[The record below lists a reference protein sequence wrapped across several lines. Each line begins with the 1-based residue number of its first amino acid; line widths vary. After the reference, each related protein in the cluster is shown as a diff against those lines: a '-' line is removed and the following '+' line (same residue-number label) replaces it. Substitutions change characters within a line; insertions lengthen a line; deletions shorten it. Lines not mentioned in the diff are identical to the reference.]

1 MYKKQKNK
9 NVFRYLRIF
18 ITKNLVIAFMLVAL
32 IGNTQVLYLKNK
44 YLKIYKDDKSI
55 ISAMAVVV
63 KGPSEGE
70 YNYKYTVKARTGKYK
85 NKKFIV
91 YINKKN
97 KKLLEYGDLVEIKG
111 EYSAPEVAR
120 NYKGFDYSQYL
131 KTLNI
136 YGTIKV
142 EEAKI
147 INKNQLSPILISIN
161 NIKEKMIDNA
171 NRNMPKR
178 TANLLLGI
186 LIGERDNIQEDII
199 ESFRTANLSHIL
211 AVSGAHTSYIILG
224 ITYLIS
230 KSKTPKRIGYI
241 ITIIILLIFI
251 IITGASYSVVRACIM
266 AIVVIGA
273 KICYRKENF
282 FTSICISLIIILI
295 QNPFAI
301 NDIGLKL
308 SFMGTAGIVIFNKS
322 ITNFFIKLKIKQKI
336 AEALSVTFSAQ
347 LMIMPI
353 TILNFNTIS
362 LTFFISNILASPLLG
377 IIIIFG
383 FISIFISSILNP
395 ISKILFL
402 ILHIFLE
409 LLILVS
415 KVTEKIP
422 GSSILVKTPN
432 ILFAIVY
439 YILILFFNYFFVI
452 KQNPTRRFHKKIIKI
467 ITIKNI
473 KNTVKVIVV
482 VFLIMLLLTRIVR
495 IINPTLKIYFI
506 DVGQGDSTLIVTPKN
521 KKILIDGGEGKTNVL
536 FQYLLDRRINK
547 IDYIIISHFD
557 SDHCNGLIEIIEK
570 MRVENIVMSK
580 QSKESEEYKKI
591 LEIIKQK
598 NIKVSSVKAEDKIII
613 EKNLYIKIL
622 NPAEKFEFQDLNNN
636 AIVAKLVYKNFSM
649 LFTGDIEKAEES
661 LAKKYKNELKSTIL
675 KVAHHGSKTS
685 TSEEFLKYVE
695 PQIALIGVGK
705 NNEFGHP
712 NQITIERLKSI
723 RSQNI

>member
-1 MYKKQKNK
+1 
-9 NVFRYLRIF
+9 
-18 ITKNLVIAFMLVAL
+18 MLVAL

-44 YLKIYKDDKSI
+44 YLEIYKDDKNI
-55 ISAMAVVV
+55 ISATAVVI

-97 KKLLEYGDLVEIKG
+97 KKLLEYGDLIEIKG

-142 EEAKI
+142 EESKI

-241 ITIIILLIFI
+241 ITIINLLIFI

-439 YILILFFNYFFVI
+439 YILILFFNYFFVL

-473 KNTVKVIVV
+473 KNAFKVIAV
-482 VFLIMLLLTRIVR
+482 VFLIILLLTRIVR

-613 EKNLYIKIL
+613 EKNLYTKIL

-649 LFTGDIEKAEES
+649 LFTGDIEKAEEN

-685 TSEEFLKYVE
+685 TSEKFLKYVE
-695 PQIALIGVGK
+695 PQIALIGVGE
-705 NNEFGHP
+705 NNKFGHP
-712 NQITIERLKSI
+712 NQITIEKLKNI

>member
-1 MYKKQKNK
+1 
-9 NVFRYLRIF
+9 
-18 ITKNLVIAFMLVAL
+18 MLVAL

-44 YLKIYKDDKSI
+44 YLEIYKDDKSI
-55 ISAMAVVV
+55 ISATAVVI

-97 KKLLEYGDLVEIKG
+97 KKLLEYGDLIEIKG

-142 EEAKI
+142 EESKI

-241 ITIIILLIFI
+241 ITIINLLIFI

-308 SFMGTAGIVIFNKS
+308 SFMGTTGIVIFNKS

-336 AEALSVTFSAQ
+336 AEVLSVTFSAQ

-473 KNTVKVIVV
+473 KNAFKVIAV
-482 VFLIMLLLTRIVR
+482 VFLIMLLLTKIVR

-613 EKNLYIKIL
+613 EKNLYTKIL

-649 LFTGDIEKAEES
+649 LFTGDIEKAEEN

-695 PQIALIGVGK
+695 PQIALIGVGE
-705 NNEFGHP
+705 NNKFGHP
-712 NQITIERLKSI
+712 NQITIEKLKNI

>member
-1 MYKKQKNK
+1 
-9 NVFRYLRIF
+9 
-18 ITKNLVIAFMLVAL
+18 MLVAL

-44 YLKIYKDDKSI
+44 YLEIYKDDKSI
-55 ISAMAVVV
+55 ISATAVVI

-97 KKLLEYGDLVEIKG
+97 KKLLEYGDLIEIKG

-142 EEAKI
+142 EESKI

-241 ITIIILLIFI
+241 ITIINLLIFI

-353 TILNFNTIS
+353 IILNFNTIS

-439 YILILFFNYFFVI
+439 YILILLFNYFFVI
-452 KQNPTRRFHKKIIKI
+452 KQNPTKRFHKKIIKI

-473 KNTVKVIVV
+473 KNAFKVIAV
-482 VFLIMLLLTRIVR
+482 VFIIMLLLTRIVR
-495 IINPTLKIYFI
+495 IINSTLKIYFI

-547 IDYIIISHFD
+547 IDYIVISHFD

-613 EKNLYIKIL
+613 EKNLYTKIL

-649 LFTGDIEKAEES
+649 LFTGDIEKAEEN

-695 PQIALIGVGK
+695 PQIALIGVGE
-705 NNEFGHP
+705 NNKFGHP
-712 NQITIERLKSI
+712 NQITIEKLKDI

>member
-1 MYKKQKNK
+1 
-9 NVFRYLRIF
+9 
-18 ITKNLVIAFMLVAL
+18 MLVAL

-44 YLKIYKDDKSI
+44 YLEIYKDDKSI
-55 ISAMAVVV
+55 ISATAVVI

-97 KKLLEYGDLVEIKG
+97 KKLLEYGDLIEIKG

-142 EEAKI
+142 EESEI

-241 ITIIILLIFI
+241 ITIINLLIFI

-473 KNTVKVIVV
+473 KNAFKVIAV
-482 VFLIMLLLTRIVR
+482 VFLIILLLTRIVR

-613 EKNLYIKIL
+613 EKNLYTKIL

-636 AIVAKLVYKNFSM
+636 AIVAKLVYKDFSM
-649 LFTGDIEKAEES
+649 LFTGDIEKAEEN

-695 PQIALIGVGK
+695 PQIALIGVGE
-705 NNEFGHP
+705 NNKFGHP
-712 NQITIERLKSI
+712 NQITIEKLKNI

>member
-1 MYKKQKNK
+1 
-9 NVFRYLRIF
+9 
-18 ITKNLVIAFMLVAL
+18 MLVAL

-44 YLKIYKDDKSI
+44 YLEIYKDDKSI
-55 ISAMAVVV
+55 ISATAVVI

-97 KKLLEYGDLVEIKG
+97 KKLLEYGDLIEIKG

-142 EEAKI
+142 EESKI

-241 ITIIILLIFI
+241 ITIINLLIFI

-473 KNTVKVIVV
+473 KNAFKVIAV

-613 EKNLYIKIL
+613 EKNLYTKIL

-649 LFTGDIEKAEES
+649 LFTGDIEKAEEN
-661 LAKKYKNELKSTIL
+661 LAKKYKNEFKSTIL

-695 PQIALIGVGK
+695 PQIALIGVGE
-705 NNEFGHP
+705 NNKFGHP
-712 NQITIERLKSI
+712 NQITIEKLKNI

>member
-1 MYKKQKNK
+1 
-9 NVFRYLRIF
+9 
-18 ITKNLVIAFMLVAL
+18 MLVAL

-44 YLKIYKDDKSI
+44 YLEIYKDDKSI
-55 ISAMAVVV
+55 ISATAVVI

-97 KKLLEYGDLVEIKG
+97 KKLLEYGDLIKIKG

-142 EEAKI
+142 EESKI

-178 TANLLLGI
+178 TANFLLGI

-241 ITIIILLIFI
+241 ITIINLLIFI

-473 KNTVKVIVV
+473 KNAFKVIAV
-482 VFLIMLLLTRIVR
+482 VFLIILLLTRIVR

-613 EKNLYIKIL
+613 EKNLYTKIL

-649 LFTGDIEKAEES
+649 LFTGDIEKAEEN

-695 PQIALIGVGK
+695 PQIALIGVGE
-705 NNEFGHP
+705 NNKFGHP
-712 NQITIERLKSI
+712 NQITIEKLKNI

>member
-1 MYKKQKNK
+1 
-9 NVFRYLRIF
+9 
-18 ITKNLVIAFMLVAL
+18 MLVAL

-44 YLKIYKDDKSI
+44 YLEIYKDDKSI
-55 ISAMAVVV
+55 ISATAVVI

-97 KKLLEYGDLVEIKG
+97 KKLLEYGDLIEIKG

-136 YGTIKV
+136 YGIIKV
-142 EEAKI
+142 EESKI

-186 LIGERDNIQEDII
+186 LIGERDNVQEDII

-241 ITIIILLIFI
+241 ITIINLLIFI

-377 IIIIFG
+377 IIIILG

-473 KNTVKVIVV
+473 KNAFKVIAV

-598 NIKVSSVKAEDKIII
+598 NIKVNSVKAEDKIII

-622 NPAEKFEFQDLNNN
+622 NPTEKFEFQDLNNN
-636 AIVAKLVYKNFSM
+636 AIVAKLVYKNFSI
-649 LFTGDIEKAEES
+649 LFTGDIEKAEEN

-695 PQIALIGVGK
+695 PQIALIGVGE
-705 NNEFGHP
+705 NNKFGHP
-712 NQITIERLKSI
+712 NQITIEKLKNI

>member
-1 MYKKQKNK
+1 
-9 NVFRYLRIF
+9 
-18 ITKNLVIAFMLVAL
+18 MLVAL

-44 YLKIYKDDKSI
+44 YLEIYKDDKNI
-55 ISAMAVVV
+55 ISATAVVI

-97 KKLLEYGDLVEIKG
+97 KKLLEYGDLIEIKG

-142 EEAKI
+142 EESKI

-171 NRNMPKR
+171 NRKMPKR

-186 LIGERDNIQEDII
+186 LIGERDNMQEDII

-241 ITIIILLIFI
+241 ITIINLLIFI

-473 KNTVKVIVV
+473 KNAFKVIAV

-613 EKNLYIKIL
+613 EKNLYTKIL

-649 LFTGDIEKAEES
+649 LFTGDIEKAEEN

-695 PQIALIGVGK
+695 PQIALIGVGE
-705 NNEFGHP
+705 NNKFGHP
-712 NQITIERLKSI
+712 NQITIEKLKNI

>member
-1 MYKKQKNK
+1 
-9 NVFRYLRIF
+9 
-18 ITKNLVIAFMLVAL
+18 MLVAL

-44 YLKIYKDDKSI
+44 YLEIYKDDKSI
-55 ISAMAVVV
+55 ISATAVVI

-97 KKLLEYGDLVEIKG
+97 KKLLEYGDLIEIKG

-142 EEAKI
+142 EESEI

-241 ITIIILLIFI
+241 ITIINLLIFI

-362 LTFFISNILASPLLG
+362 LTFFISNILASTLLG

-473 KNTVKVIVV
+473 KNAFKVIAV

-613 EKNLYIKIL
+613 EKNLYTKIL

-649 LFTGDIEKAEES
+649 LFTGDIEKAEEN

-695 PQIALIGVGK
+695 PQIALIGVGE
-705 NNEFGHP
+705 NNKFGHP
-712 NQITIERLKSI
+712 NQITIEKLKNI

>member
-1 MYKKQKNK
+1 
-9 NVFRYLRIF
+9 
-18 ITKNLVIAFMLVAL
+18 MLVAL

-44 YLKIYKDDKSI
+44 YLEIYKDDKSI
-55 ISAMAVVV
+55 ISATAVVI

-97 KKLLEYGDLVEIKG
+97 KKLLEYGDLIEIKG

-142 EEAKI
+142 EESKI

-241 ITIIILLIFI
+241 ITIINLLIFI

-322 ITNFFIKLKIKQKI
+322 ITNFFIRLKIKQKI

-473 KNTVKVIVV
+473 KNAFKVIAV

-613 EKNLYIKIL
+613 EKNLYTKIL

-649 LFTGDIEKAEES
+649 LFTGDIEKAEEN

-695 PQIALIGVGK
+695 PQIALIGVGE
-705 NNEFGHP
+705 NNKFGHP
-712 NQITIERLKSI
+712 NQITIEKLKNI

>member
-1 MYKKQKNK
+1 
-9 NVFRYLRIF
+9 
-18 ITKNLVIAFMLVAL
+18 MLVAL

-44 YLKIYKDDKSI
+44 YLEIYKDDKSI
-55 ISAMAVVV
+55 ISATAVVI

-97 KKLLEYGDLVEIKG
+97 KKLLEYGDLIEIKG

-142 EEAKI
+142 EESKI

-186 LIGERDNIQEDII
+186 LIGERGNIQEDII

-241 ITIIILLIFI
+241 ITIINLLIFI

-395 ISKILFL
+395 ISKVLFL

-473 KNTVKVIVV
+473 KNAFKVIAV

-613 EKNLYIKIL
+613 EKNLYTKIL

-636 AIVAKLVYKNFSM
+636 AIVAKLVYKDFSM
-649 LFTGDIEKAEES
+649 LFTGDIEKAEEN

-695 PQIALIGVGK
+695 PQIALIGVGE
-705 NNEFGHP
+705 NNKFGHP
-712 NQITIERLKSI
+712 NQITIEKLKNI

>member
-1 MYKKQKNK
+1 
-9 NVFRYLRIF
+9 
-18 ITKNLVIAFMLVAL
+18 MLVAL

-186 LIGERDNIQEDII
+186 LIGERDNIQEYII

-439 YILILFFNYFFVI
+439 YILILFSNYFSVI
-452 KQNPTRRFHKKIIKI
+452 KQNSTRRFHKKIIKI

-473 KNTVKVIVV
+473 KNTVKAIAV

-547 IDYIIISHFD
+547 IDYIIFSHFD

-705 NNEFGHP
+705 NNKFGHP

>member
-1 MYKKQKNK
+1 
-9 NVFRYLRIF
+9 
-18 ITKNLVIAFMLVAL
+18 MLVAL

-44 YLKIYKDDKSI
+44 YLEIYKDDKSI
-55 ISAMAVVV
+55 ISATAVVI

-97 KKLLEYGDLVEIKG
+97 KKLLEYGDLIEIKG

-142 EEAKI
+142 EESKI

-241 ITIIILLIFI
+241 ITIINLLIFI

-266 AIVVIGA
+266 AIVVIDA

-473 KNTVKVIVV
+473 KNGFKVIAV

-613 EKNLYIKIL
+613 EKNLYTKIL

-649 LFTGDIEKAEES
+649 LFTGDIEKAEEN

-695 PQIALIGVGK
+695 PQIALIGVGE
-705 NNEFGHP
+705 NNKFGHP
-712 NQITIERLKSI
+712 NQITIEKLKNI

>member
-1 MYKKQKNK
+1 
-9 NVFRYLRIF
+9 
-18 ITKNLVIAFMLVAL
+18 MLVAL

-44 YLKIYKDDKSI
+44 YLEIYKDDKSI
-55 ISAMAVVV
+55 ISATAVVI

-97 KKLLEYGDLVEIKG
+97 KKLLEYGDLIEIKG

-142 EEAKI
+142 EESKI

-199 ESFRTANLSHIL
+199 ESFRTSNLSHIL

-241 ITIIILLIFI
+241 ITIINLLIFI

-422 GSSILVKTPN
+422 GSSILVRTPN

-473 KNTVKVIVV
+473 KNGFKVIAV

-613 EKNLYIKIL
+613 EKNLYTKIL

-649 LFTGDIEKAEES
+649 LFTGDIEKAEEN

-695 PQIALIGVGK
+695 PQIALIGVGE
-705 NNEFGHP
+705 NNKFGHP
-712 NQITIERLKSI
+712 NQITIEKLKNI

>member
-1 MYKKQKNK
+1 
-9 NVFRYLRIF
+9 
-18 ITKNLVIAFMLVAL
+18 MLVAL

-44 YLKIYKDDKSI
+44 YLEIYKDDKSI
-55 ISAMAVVV
+55 ISATAVVI

-97 KKLLEYGDLVEIKG
+97 KKLLEYGDLIEIKG

-142 EEAKI
+142 EESKI

-241 ITIIILLIFI
+241 ITIINLLIFI
-251 IITGASYSVVRACIM
+251 IITGASYSVVKACIM

-422 GSSILVKTPN
+422 GSSILVRTPN

-473 KNTVKVIVV
+473 KNGFKVIAV

-613 EKNLYIKIL
+613 EKNLYTKIL

-649 LFTGDIEKAEES
+649 LFTGDIEKAEEN

-695 PQIALIGVGK
+695 PQIALIGVGE
-705 NNEFGHP
+705 NNKFGHP
-712 NQITIERLKSI
+712 NQITIEKLKNI

>member
-1 MYKKQKNK
+1 
-9 NVFRYLRIF
+9 
-18 ITKNLVIAFMLVAL
+18 MLVAL
-32 IGNTQVLYLKNK
+32 IGNTQVLYFKNK
-44 YLKIYKDDKSI
+44 YLEIYKDDKNI
-55 ISAMAVVV
+55 ISATAVVI

-97 KKLLEYGDLVEIKG
+97 KKLLEYGDLIEIKG

-142 EEAKI
+142 EESKI

-241 ITIIILLIFI
+241 ITIINLLIFI

-473 KNTVKVIVV
+473 KNAFKVIAV
-482 VFLIMLLLTRIVR
+482 VFLIILLLTRIVR

-613 EKNLYIKIL
+613 EKNLYTKIL

-649 LFTGDIEKAEES
+649 LFTGDIEKAEEN

-695 PQIALIGVGK
+695 PQIALIGVGE
-705 NNEFGHP
+705 NNKFGHP
-712 NQITIERLKSI
+712 NQITIEKLKNI

>member
-1 MYKKQKNK
+1 
-9 NVFRYLRIF
+9 
-18 ITKNLVIAFMLVAL
+18 MLVAL

-44 YLKIYKDDKSI
+44 YLEIYKDDKSI
-55 ISAMAVVV
+55 ISATAVVI

-97 KKLLEYGDLVEIKG
+97 KKLLEYGDLIEIKG

-142 EEAKI
+142 EESKI

-241 ITIIILLIFI
+241 ITIINLLIFI

-473 KNTVKVIVV
+473 KNAFKVIAV
-482 VFLIMLLLTRIVR
+482 VFLIILLLTRIVR

-591 LEIIKQK
+591 LEIINQK

-613 EKNLYIKIL
+613 EKNLYTKIL

-649 LFTGDIEKAEES
+649 LFTGDIEKAEEN

-695 PQIALIGVGK
+695 PQIALIGVGE
-705 NNEFGHP
+705 NNKFGHP
-712 NQITIERLKSI
+712 NQITIEKLKNI

>member
-1 MYKKQKNK
+1 
-9 NVFRYLRIF
+9 
-18 ITKNLVIAFMLVAL
+18 MLVAL

-44 YLKIYKDDKSI
+44 YLEIYKDDKSI
-55 ISAMAVVV
+55 ISATAVVI

-97 KKLLEYGDLVEIKG
+97 KKLLEYGDLIEIKG

-142 EEAKI
+142 EESKI

-241 ITIIILLIFI
+241 ITIINLLIFI

-282 FTSICISLIIILI
+282 FTSICVSLIIILI

-473 KNTVKVIVV
+473 KNAFKVIAV

-580 QSKESEEYKKI
+580 QSKESKEYKKI

-613 EKNLYIKIL
+613 EKNLYTKIL

-649 LFTGDIEKAEES
+649 LFTGDIEKAEEN

-695 PQIALIGVGK
+695 PQIALIGVGE
-705 NNEFGHP
+705 NNKFGHP
-712 NQITIERLKSI
+712 NQITIEKLKDI

>member
-1 MYKKQKNK
+1 
-9 NVFRYLRIF
+9 
-18 ITKNLVIAFMLVAL
+18 MLVAL

-44 YLKIYKDDKSI
+44 YLEIYKDDKSI
-55 ISAMAVVV
+55 ISATAVVI

-97 KKLLEYGDLVEIKG
+97 KKLLEYGDLIEIKG

-142 EEAKI
+142 EESKI

-241 ITIIILLIFI
+241 ITIINLLIFI

-473 KNTVKVIVV
+473 KNAFKVIAV

-649 LFTGDIEKAEES
+649 LFTGDIEKVEEN

-695 PQIALIGVGK
+695 PQIALIGVGE
-705 NNEFGHP
+705 NNKFGHP
-712 NQITIERLKSI
+712 NQITIEKLKNI

>member
-1 MYKKQKNK
+1 
-9 NVFRYLRIF
+9 
-18 ITKNLVIAFMLVAL
+18 MLVAL

-44 YLKIYKDDKSI
+44 YLEIYKDDKSI
-55 ISAMAVVV
+55 ISATAVVI

-97 KKLLEYGDLVEIKG
+97 KKLLEYGDLIEIKG

-142 EEAKI
+142 EESKI

-161 NIKEKMIDNA
+161 NIKEKMTDNA

-241 ITIIILLIFI
+241 ITIINLLIFI

-347 LMIMPI
+347 LMVMPI

-422 GSSILVKTPN
+422 GSSILVRTPN

-452 KQNPTRRFHKKIIKI
+452 KQNLTRRFHKKIIKI

-473 KNTVKVIVV
+473 KNAFKVIAV

-506 DVGQGDSTLIVTPKN
+506 DIGQGDSTLIVTPKN

-557 SDHCNGLIEIIEK
+557 GDHCNGLIEIIEK

-649 LFTGDIEKAEES
+649 LFTGDIEKAEEN

-695 PQIALIGVGK
+695 PQIALIGVGE
-705 NNEFGHP
+705 NNKFGHP
-712 NQITIERLKSI
+712 NQITIEKLKNI

>member
-1 MYKKQKNK
+1 
-9 NVFRYLRIF
+9 
-18 ITKNLVIAFMLVAL
+18 MLVAL

-161 NIKEKMIDNA
+161 NIKEKVIDNA

-598 NIKVSSVKAEDKIII
+598 NIKVSSVKAEDKMII

-705 NNEFGHP
+705 NNKFGHP

>member
-1 MYKKQKNK
+1 M
-9 NVFRYLRIF
+9 
-18 ITKNLVIAFMLVAL
+18 
-32 IGNTQVLYLKNK
+32 GNTQVLYLKNK
-44 YLKIYKDDKSI
+44 YLEIYKDDKSI
-55 ISAMAVVV
+55 ISATAVVI

-97 KKLLEYGDLVEIKG
+97 KKLLEYGDLIEIKG

-142 EEAKI
+142 EESKI

-178 TANLLLGI
+178 TANFLLGI

-241 ITIIILLIFI
+241 ITIINLLIFI

-422 GSSILVKTPN
+422 GSSILVRTPN

-473 KNTVKVIVV
+473 KNAFKVIAV

-649 LFTGDIEKAEES
+649 LFTGDIEKAEEN

-695 PQIALIGVGK
+695 PQIALIGVGE
-705 NNEFGHP
+705 NNKFGHP
-712 NQITIERLKSI
+712 NQITIEKLKNI

>member
-1 MYKKQKNK
+1 
-9 NVFRYLRIF
+9 
-18 ITKNLVIAFMLVAL
+18 MLVAL

-308 SFMGTAGIVIFNKS
+308 SFMGTAGIIIFNKS

-473 KNTVKVIVV
+473 KNTVKAIAV

-695 PQIALIGVGK
+695 PQIALIGVGE
-705 NNEFGHP
+705 NNKFGHP
-712 NQITIERLKSI
+712 NQITIEKLKNI

>member
-1 MYKKQKNK
+1 
-9 NVFRYLRIF
+9 
-18 ITKNLVIAFMLVAL
+18 MLVAL

-142 EEAKI
+142 EVAKI

-547 IDYIIISHFD
+547 IDYIIFSHFD

>member
-1 MYKKQKNK
+1 
-9 NVFRYLRIF
+9 
-18 ITKNLVIAFMLVAL
+18 MLVAL

-161 NIKEKMIDNA
+161 NIKEKVIDNA

-251 IITGASYSVVRACIM
+251 MITGASYSVVRACIM

-473 KNTVKVIVV
+473 KNAFKVIAV
-482 VFLIMLLLTRIVR
+482 VFLIILLLTRIVR

-613 EKNLYIKIL
+613 EKNLYTKIL

-705 NNEFGHP
+705 NNKFGHP

>member
-1 MYKKQKNK
+1 
-9 NVFRYLRIF
+9 
-18 ITKNLVIAFMLVAL
+18 MLVAL

-44 YLKIYKDDKSI
+44 YLEIYKDDKSI
-55 ISAMAVVV
+55 INATAVVI

-97 KKLLEYGDLVEIKG
+97 KKLLEYGDLIKIKG

-142 EEAKI
+142 EESKI

-241 ITIIILLIFI
+241 ITIINLLIFI

-473 KNTVKVIVV
+473 KNAFKVIAV

-649 LFTGDIEKAEES
+649 LFTGDIEKAEEN

-695 PQIALIGVGK
+695 PQIALIGVGE
-705 NNEFGHP
+705 NNKFGHP
-712 NQITIERLKSI
+712 NQITIEKLKNI

>member
-1 MYKKQKNK
+1 
-9 NVFRYLRIF
+9 
-18 ITKNLVIAFMLVAL
+18 MLVAL

-44 YLKIYKDDKSI
+44 YLEIYKDDKSI
-55 ISAMAVVV
+55 ISATAVVI

-97 KKLLEYGDLVEIKG
+97 KKLLEYGDLIEIKG

-142 EEAKI
+142 EESKI

-241 ITIIILLIFI
+241 ITIINLLIFI

-473 KNTVKVIVV
+473 KNAFKVIAV

-506 DVGQGDSTLIVTPKN
+506 DIGQGDSTLIVTPKN

-580 QSKESEEYKKI
+580 QSKESQEYKKI

-613 EKNLYIKIL
+613 EKNLYTKIL

-649 LFTGDIEKAEES
+649 LFTGDIEKAEEN

-685 TSEEFLKYVE
+685 TSEKFLKYVE
-695 PQIALIGVGK
+695 PQIALIGVGE
-705 NNEFGHP
+705 NNKFGHP
-712 NQITIERLKSI
+712 NQITIEKLKNI

>member
-1 MYKKQKNK
+1 
-9 NVFRYLRIF
+9 
-18 ITKNLVIAFMLVAL
+18 MLVAL

-44 YLKIYKDDKSI
+44 YLEIYKDDKNI
-55 ISAMAVVV
+55 ISATAVVI

-97 KKLLEYGDLVEIKG
+97 KKLLEYGDLIEIKG

-142 EEAKI
+142 EESKI

-178 TANLLLGI
+178 TANLLLDI

-241 ITIIILLIFI
+241 ITIINLLIFI

-473 KNTVKVIVV
+473 KNAFKVIAV
-482 VFLIMLLLTRIVR
+482 VFLIILLLTRIVR

-613 EKNLYIKIL
+613 EKNLYTKIL

-649 LFTGDIEKAEES
+649 LFTGDIEKAEEN

-695 PQIALIGVGK
+695 PQIALIGVGE
-705 NNEFGHP
+705 NNKFGHP
-712 NQITIERLKSI
+712 NQITIEKLKNI

>member
-1 MYKKQKNK
+1 
-9 NVFRYLRIF
+9 
-18 ITKNLVIAFMLVAL
+18 MLVAL

-44 YLKIYKDDKSI
+44 YLEIYKDDKSI
-55 ISAMAVVV
+55 ISATAVVI

-97 KKLLEYGDLVEIKG
+97 KKLLEYGDLIEIKG

-136 YGTIKV
+136 YGIIKV
-142 EEAKI
+142 EESKI

-186 LIGERDNIQEDII
+186 LIGERDNVQEDII

-241 ITIIILLIFI
+241 ITIINLLIFI

-395 ISKILFL
+395 ISKVLFL

-415 KVTEKIP
+415 KVTEKTP

-473 KNTVKVIVV
+473 KNAFKVIAV

-613 EKNLYIKIL
+613 EKNLYTKIL

-649 LFTGDIEKAEES
+649 LFTGDIEKTEEN

-695 PQIALIGVGK
+695 PQIALIGVGE
-705 NNEFGHP
+705 NNKFGHP
-712 NQITIERLKSI
+712 NQITIEKLKNI

>member
-1 MYKKQKNK
+1 
-9 NVFRYLRIF
+9 
-18 ITKNLVIAFMLVAL
+18 MLVAL

-44 YLKIYKDDKSI
+44 YLEIYKDDKSI
-55 ISAMAVVV
+55 ISATAVVI

-97 KKLLEYGDLVEIKG
+97 KKLLEYGDLIEIKG

-142 EEAKI
+142 EESKI

-241 ITIIILLIFI
+241 ITIINLLIFI

-308 SFMGTAGIVIFNKS
+308 SFMGTTGIVIFNKS

-336 AEALSVTFSAQ
+336 AEVLSVTFSAQ

-473 KNTVKVIVV
+473 KNAFKVIAV

-580 QSKESEEYKKI
+580 QSKESGEYKKI

-613 EKNLYIKIL
+613 EKNLYTKIL

-649 LFTGDIEKAEES
+649 LFTGDIEKAEEN

-695 PQIALIGVGK
+695 PQIALIGVGE
-705 NNEFGHP
+705 NNKFGHP
-712 NQITIERLKSI
+712 NQITIEKLKNI

>member
-1 MYKKQKNK
+1 
-9 NVFRYLRIF
+9 
-18 ITKNLVIAFMLVAL
+18 MLVAL

-44 YLKIYKDDKSI
+44 YLEIYKDDKSI
-55 ISAMAVVV
+55 ISATAVVI

-97 KKLLEYGDLVEIKG
+97 KKLLEYGDLIEIKG

-142 EEAKI
+142 EESKI

-241 ITIIILLIFI
+241 ITIINLLIFI
-251 IITGASYSVVRACIM
+251 IITGATYSVVRACIM

-473 KNTVKVIVV
+473 KNAFKVIAV

-613 EKNLYIKIL
+613 EKNLYTKIL

-636 AIVAKLVYKNFSM
+636 AIVAKLVYKDFSM
-649 LFTGDIEKAEES
+649 LFTGDIEKAEEN

-695 PQIALIGVGK
+695 PQIALIGVGE
-705 NNEFGHP
+705 NNKFGHP
-712 NQITIERLKSI
+712 NQITIEKLKNI

>member
-1 MYKKQKNK
+1 
-9 NVFRYLRIF
+9 
-18 ITKNLVIAFMLVAL
+18 MLVAL

-44 YLKIYKDDKSI
+44 YLEIYKDDKSI
-55 ISAMAVVV
+55 ISATAVVI

-97 KKLLEYGDLVEIKG
+97 KKLLEYGDLIEIKG

-142 EEAKI
+142 EESKI

-241 ITIIILLIFI
+241 ITIINLLIFI

-308 SFMGTAGIVIFNKS
+308 SFMGTTGIVIFNKS

-336 AEALSVTFSAQ
+336 AEVLSVTFSAQ

-473 KNTVKVIVV
+473 KNAFKVIAV

-613 EKNLYIKIL
+613 EKNLYTKIL

-649 LFTGDIEKAEES
+649 LFTGDIEKAEEN

-695 PQIALIGVGK
+695 PQIALIGVGE
-705 NNEFGHP
+705 NNNFGHP
-712 NQITIERLKSI
+712 NQITIEKLKNI

>member
-1 MYKKQKNK
+1 
-9 NVFRYLRIF
+9 
-18 ITKNLVIAFMLVAL
+18 MLVAL
-32 IGNTQVLYLKNK
+32 IGNKQVLYLKNK
-44 YLKIYKDDKSI
+44 YLEIYKDDKSI
-55 ISAMAVVV
+55 ISATAVVI

-97 KKLLEYGDLVEIKG
+97 KKLLEYGDLIEIKG

-142 EEAKI
+142 EESKI

-241 ITIIILLIFI
+241 ITIINLLIFI

-473 KNTVKVIVV
+473 KNAFKVIAV
-482 VFLIMLLLTRIVR
+482 VFLIILLLTRIVR

-613 EKNLYIKIL
+613 EKNLYTKIL

-649 LFTGDIEKAEES
+649 LFTGDIEKAEEN

-695 PQIALIGVGK
+695 PQIALIGVGE
-705 NNEFGHP
+705 NNKFGHP
-712 NQITIERLKSI
+712 NQITIEKLKNI

>member
-1 MYKKQKNK
+1 
-9 NVFRYLRIF
+9 
-18 ITKNLVIAFMLVAL
+18 MLVAL

-44 YLKIYKDDKSI
+44 YLEIYKDDKSI
-55 ISAMAVVV
+55 ISATAVVI

-97 KKLLEYGDLVEIKG
+97 KKLLEYGDLIEIKG

-142 EEAKI
+142 EESKI
-147 INKNQLSPILISIN
+147 INKNQLSPILITIN

-211 AVSGAHTSYIILG
+211 AVSGSHTSYIILG

-241 ITIIILLIFI
+241 ITIINLLIFI

-473 KNTVKVIVV
+473 KNAFKVIAV

-580 QSKESEEYKKI
+580 QSKESEEYKKT

-613 EKNLYIKIL
+613 EKNLYTKIL

-649 LFTGDIEKAEES
+649 LFTGDIEKAEEN

-695 PQIALIGVGK
+695 PQIALIGVGE
-705 NNEFGHP
+705 NNKFGHP
-712 NQITIERLKSI
+712 NQITIEKLKNI

>member
-1 MYKKQKNK
+1 
-9 NVFRYLRIF
+9 
-18 ITKNLVIAFMLVAL
+18 MLVAL

-44 YLKIYKDDKSI
+44 YLEIYKDDKSI
-55 ISAMAVVV
+55 ISATAVVI

-97 KKLLEYGDLVEIKG
+97 KKLLEYGDLIEIKG

-142 EEAKI
+142 EESKI

-241 ITIIILLIFI
+241 ITIINLLIFI

-422 GSSILVKTPN
+422 GSSILVRTPN

-473 KNTVKVIVV
+473 KNAFKVIAV

-506 DVGQGDSTLIVTPKN
+506 DIGQGDSTLIVAPKN

-580 QSKESEEYKKI
+580 QSKESQEYKKI

-613 EKNLYIKIL
+613 EKNLYTKIL

-649 LFTGDIEKAEES
+649 LFTGDIEKAEEN

-685 TSEEFLKYVE
+685 TSEKFLKYVE
-695 PQIALIGVGK
+695 PQIALIGVGE
-705 NNEFGHP
+705 NNKFGHP
-712 NQITIERLKSI
+712 NQITIEKLKNI

>member
-1 MYKKQKNK
+1 
-9 NVFRYLRIF
+9 
-18 ITKNLVIAFMLVAL
+18 MLVAL

-44 YLKIYKDDKSI
+44 YLEIYKDDKSI
-55 ISAMAVVV
+55 ISATAVVI

-97 KKLLEYGDLVEIKG
+97 KKLLEYGDLIEIKG

-142 EEAKI
+142 EESKI

-241 ITIIILLIFI
+241 ITIINLLIFI

-473 KNTVKVIVV
+473 KNAFKVIAV
-482 VFLIMLLLTRIVR
+482 VFLIMLLLTKIVR

-613 EKNLYIKIL
+613 EKNLYTKIL

-636 AIVAKLVYKNFSM
+636 AIVAKFVYKNFSM
-649 LFTGDIEKAEES
+649 LFTGDIEKAEEN

-695 PQIALIGVGK
+695 PQIALIGVGE
-705 NNEFGHP
+705 NNKFGHP
-712 NQITIERLKSI
+712 NQITIEKLKNI

>member
-1 MYKKQKNK
+1 
-9 NVFRYLRIF
+9 
-18 ITKNLVIAFMLVAL
+18 MLVAL

-44 YLKIYKDDKSI
+44 YLEIYKDDKSI
-55 ISAMAVVV
+55 ISATAVVI

-97 KKLLEYGDLVEIKG
+97 KKLLEYGDLIEIKG

-120 NYKGFDYSQYL
+120 NYKGFDCSQYL

-142 EEAKI
+142 EESKI

-241 ITIIILLIFI
+241 ITIINLLIFI

-473 KNTVKVIVV
+473 KNAFKVIAV
-482 VFLIMLLLTRIVR
+482 VFLIILLLTRIVR

-649 LFTGDIEKAEES
+649 LFTGDIEKAEEN

-695 PQIALIGVGK
+695 PQIALIGVGE
-705 NNEFGHP
+705 NNKFGHP
-712 NQITIERLKSI
+712 NQITIEKLKNI

>member
-1 MYKKQKNK
+1 
-9 NVFRYLRIF
+9 
-18 ITKNLVIAFMLVAL
+18 MLVAL

-97 KKLLEYGDLVEIKG
+97 KKLLEYGDLVKIKG

-301 NDIGLKL
+301 NDIGVKL

-685 TSEEFLKYVE
+685 TSEEFLKYAE

-705 NNEFGHP
+705 NNKFGHP
-712 NQITIERLKSI
+712 NQIIIERLKSI

>member
-1 MYKKQKNK
+1 
-9 NVFRYLRIF
+9 
-18 ITKNLVIAFMLVAL
+18 MLVAL

-44 YLKIYKDDKSI
+44 YLEIYKDDKSI
-55 ISAMAVVV
+55 ISATAVVI

-97 KKLLEYGDLVEIKG
+97 KKLLEYGNLIEIKG

-142 EEAKI
+142 EESKI

-241 ITIIILLIFI
+241 ITIINLLIFI

-353 TILNFNTIS
+353 TILNFNIIS

-422 GSSILVKTPN
+422 GSSILVRTPN

-473 KNTVKVIVV
+473 KNAFKVIAV

-649 LFTGDIEKAEES
+649 LFTGDIEKAEEN

-695 PQIALIGVGK
+695 PQIALIGVGE
-705 NNEFGHP
+705 NNKFGHS
-712 NQITIERLKSI
+712 NQITIEKLKNI